1 MSDEDNEQREI
12 DEDNPRRVADE
23 PAADEGG
30 AADHGDGDRGAPPP
44 PVRDEPPNPRDLPGV
59 SVLVRNISFDAH
71 EDDIRDK
78 FQAYGNVL
86 DVYMPK
92 DRETGRKRG
101 LAFVKYAIQG
111 EAEDAVEKATG
122 MDIMGREVRCEI
134 ATERRKNPDEMRGR
148 GGGGYD
154 DRRGGDRR
162 GGYDRR
168 DDRPYAR
175 EDRPRGVCYAWREN
189 RCDRGDSCRF
199 AHSED
204 GGGGGGGYRGGGDRG
219 YGGDCGYGGD
229 RGGDRWGGDRD
240 RGYGGDRGGDRPR
253 GVCFDWQK
261 GRCDRG
267 ESCRFAHE
275 GEQRA

>member
-111 EAEDAVEKATG
+111 EADDAVEKATG

-134 ATERRKNPDEMRGR
+134 ANERRKNPDEMRNR

-219 YGGDCGYGGD
+219 YGGD
-229 RGGDRWGGDRD
+229 RGGDRWGGNRD

-275 GEQRA
+275 GEQRAY

>member
-1 MSDEDNEQREI
+1 MSDDDNEQREI

-44 PVRDEPPNPRDLPGV
+44 PVRDEAPNPRDLPGV

-111 EAEDAVEKATG
+111 EADDAVEKATG

-134 ATERRKNPDEMRGR
+134 ANERRKNPDEMRGR

-204 GGGGGGGYRGGGDRG
+204 RR
-219 YGGDCGYGGD
+219 
-229 RGGDRWGGDRD
+229 RRRRVPRRRRSRLRW
-240 RGYGGDRGGDRPR
+240 RPR
-253 GVCFDWQK
+253 RRSL
-261 GRCDRG
+261 GRR
-267 ESCRFAHE
+267 S
-275 GEQRA
+275 